1 MSAAAADP
9 FLARTTQALVRID
22 ERDARL
28 HAFIHVMREE
38 ALAAAAASDQRLA
51 QGTPGGPLDGC
62 LVAVKDNIDIGG
74 LPTSGGIAHY
84 RNAVAAS
91 DAPVV
96 AQLRRQGAI
105 LIGKTNL
112 HEAALGATTDNPWFG
127 RCENPLRAGYTPGGS
142 SGGSAA
148 AVAAGFCDLALGS
161 DSMGSV
167 RIPAAYCGVAG
178 FKPSRGA
185 LSLGGVM
192 PLSPALDHLGLLAPT
207 VSDVSRAW
215 HALQGEGEMQTAL
228 GFKGRRIG
236 MLPGLL
242 GVEAVDGVERMMD
255 QAFACL
261 RDAGAILVEASLPWD
276 AAAIRRDAFLLC
288 EVEGEALHREALARD
303 PEGFS
308 PPLRKLLAYGA
319 RQEAATVADTR
330 KRLSAAADTLHNCLQ
345 GLDLLV
351 LPTCPQAAFA
361 HGAPVPLNQ
370 ADFTVPANLAGAPA
384 LSLPWGVDAAG
395 LHQGREAAGLPL
407 GLQLIA
413 RPGMDALLLRLGS
426 LLEALRP

>member
-1 MSAAAADP
+1 
-9 FLARTTQALVRID
+9 V
-22 ERDARL
+22 
-28 HAFIHVMREE
+28 
-38 ALAAAAASDQRLA
+38 
-51 QGTPGGPLDGC
+51 
-62 LVAVKDNIDIGG
+62 
-74 LPTSGGIAHY
+74 
-84 RNAVAAS
+84 
-91 DAPVV
+91 
-96 AQLRRQGAI
+96 

-112 HEAALGATTDNPWFG
+112 HEAALGATSDNPWFG
-127 RCENPLRAGYTPGGS
+127 RCENPLREGYTPGGS

-148 AVAAGFCDLALGS
+148 AVAAGFCGLALGT
-161 DSMGSV
+161 DTMGSV
-167 RIPAAYCGVAG
+167 RIPAAYCGIAG

-192 PLSPALDHLGLLAPT
+192 PLSPTLDHLGLLAPT
-207 VSDVSRAW
+207 AADLSRAW

-228 GFKGRRIG
+228 GFKGRRVG

-242 GVEAVDGVERMMD
+242 GVEVVDGVERMMD
-255 QAFACL
+255 QALACL
-261 RDAGAILVEASLPWD
+261 RDAGAILVEASLPLEVV
-276 AAAIRRDAFLLC
+276 ALRRDAFLLC
-288 EVEGEALHREALARD
+288 EIEGAAVHAAALAAD

-319 RQEAATVADTR
+319 RQDPATVAETR
-330 KRLSAAADTLHNCLQ
+330 KRLAAAADTLHNCLQ

-384 LSLPWGVDAAG
+384 LSLPWGAD
-395 LHQGREAAGLPL
+395 AAGLPL

-413 RPGMDALLLRLGS
+413 RPGMDTLLLRLGS

>member
-9 FLARTTQALVRID
+9 FLARTRQALARIA
-22 ERDARL
+22 EREPRL
-28 HAFIHVMREE
+28 HAFIRVMREE
-38 ALAAAAASDQRLA
+38 ALAAASESDQRLLKGA
-51 QGTPGGPLDGC
+51 LGGPLDGC
-62 LVAVKDNIDIGG
+62 VVGIKDNIDIAG

-84 RNAVAAS
+84 RDSIAQS
-91 DAPVV
+91 DAAVV
-96 AQLRRQGAI
+96 AQLRRQGAV

-112 HEAALGATTDNPWFG
+112 HEAALGATSDNPWFG
-127 RCENPLRAGYTPGGS
+127 RCENPLREGYTSGGS

-148 AVAAGFCDLALGS
+148 AVAAGFCGLALGT
-161 DSMGSV
+161 DTMGSV
-167 RIPAAYCGVAG
+167 RIPAAYCGIAG

-192 PLSPALDHLGLLAPT
+192 PLSPTLDHLGLLAPT
-207 VSDVSRAW
+207 AADLSRAW

-228 GFKGRRIG
+228 GFKGRRVG

-242 GVEAVDGVERMMD
+242 GVEVVDGVERMMD
-255 QAFACL
+255 QALACL
-261 RDAGAILVEASLPWD
+261 RDAGAILVEASLPLEVV
-276 AAAIRRDAFLLC
+276 ALRRDAFLLC
-288 EVEGEALHREALARD
+288 EIEGAAVHAAALAAD

-319 RQEAATVADTR
+319 RQDPATVAETR
-330 KRLSAAADTLHNCLQ
+330 KRLAAAADTLHNCLQ

-384 LSLPWGVDAAG
+384 LSLPWGAD
-395 LHQGREAAGLPL
+395 AAGLPL

-413 RPGMDALLLRLGS
+413 RPGMDTLLLRLGS